1 MKLFG
6 VTRFQ
11 ANEYKRTKTG
21 DLTKHYKDR
30 SMSAKE
36 DMHGN
41 AKAEVQDQELIT
53 IMVMTT

>member
-1 MKLFG
+1 M
-6 VTRFQ
+6 
-11 ANEYKRTKTG
+11 RTKTG
-21 DLTKHYKDR
+21 DLIKHYKDR